1 VGSSDEILERLRQD
15 PVLPQVSELRV
26 ELPYNFAS
34 EEYEQILDDL
44 ARRIAPELG
53 WRSPVPAA
61 ALEETL
67 EAG

>member
-1 VGSSDEILERLRQD
+1 MGTSDEILERLRKD
-15 PVLPQVSELRV
+15 PVPPQVSELRV

-53 WRSPVPAA
+53 WHATAEPVREPALLVA
-61 ALEETL
+61 
-67 EAG
+67 

>member
-1 VGSSDEILERLRQD
+1 
-15 PVLPQVSELRV
+15 VLPQVSELRV

-34 EEYEQILDDL
+34 EEYAQILDDI

-53 WRSPVPAA
+53 WRSPVAA
-61 ALEETL
+61 TVALEETL